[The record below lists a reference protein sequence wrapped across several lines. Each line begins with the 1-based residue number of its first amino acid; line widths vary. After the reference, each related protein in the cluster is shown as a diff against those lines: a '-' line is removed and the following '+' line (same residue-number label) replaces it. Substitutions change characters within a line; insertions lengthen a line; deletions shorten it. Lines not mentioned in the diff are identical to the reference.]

1 MLKNKLSYLILEY
14 FRSLAKIQLRKN
26 PHATIIGI
34 TGSAGKTS
42 TRLALVQILKT
53 RGVVKHS
60 VHANSESG
68 IPLNIL
74 GLSPRNY
81 GVLDWLRL
89 ILVAPI
95 KLLTNWQR
103 YDYYV
108 VEMGIDSPIAPKN
121 MAYLLSI
128 IKPHVGVVLN
138 AGLTHSENFD
148 HLVKDK
154 NITRRVEKLIA
165 LIAKEKMRLAQGVG
179 KSGTAIFNLDQKELA
194 RQKHDVTARRLTFG
208 RSASADLRILST
220 SVTKSGFTLKLSYLK
235 QSYQLVLSDIFPDH
249 YGYTFAAALA
259 TATSLG
265 IPPSISLPALSSYH
279 SPAGRMRVF
288 RGIKGST
295 IIDSSYN
302 ASPSSM
308 LESLKLLKTIAKGSK
323 KIAVIGDMRE
333 LGMSEKQ
340 SHKDLADWLMQY
352 SDLVLLYGSKTQEYI
367 LPVLKSQKF
376 PAQHFATMPGL
387 VKHLH
392 RVIRPDSFILV
403 KGSQNLIYLE
413 RAVESILANQEDVAR
428 LCRRGAFWDR
438 QRSLA
443 P

>member
-1 MLKNKLSYLILEY
+1 MLKHKLSYLILKY
-14 FRSLAKIQLRKN
+14 FRYLAKIQLRKN

-42 TRLALVQILKT
+42 TRLALVQILKS

-81 GVLDWLRL
+81 SSLDWLRL
-89 ILVAPI
+89 ILLAPI
-95 KLLTNWQR
+95 KLLTNWQN

-108 VEMGIDSPIAPKN
+108 VEMGIDSPIPPKN
-121 MAYLLSI
+121 MSYLLSI
-128 IKPHVGVVLN
+128 IRPHVGVVLN

-165 LIAKEKMRLAQGVG
+165 LIAKEKMQLAKGVG
-179 KSGTAIFNLDQKELA
+179 KSGIAVFNLDQKELA
-194 RQKHDVTARRLTFG
+194 RQQKDVTARRFSFG
-208 RSASADLRILST
+208 RSASADLRIVST
-220 SVTKSGFTLKLSYLK
+220 SVTKSGFTLKLNYLK

-259 TATSLG
+259 TAASLG
-265 IPPSISLPALSSYH
+265 IPPSISLPALASYH

-295 IIDSSYN
+295 LIDSSYN

-308 LESLKLLKTIAKGSK
+308 LEPLKLLKTIAKGSK

-340 SHKDLADWLMQY
+340 SHKDLADWLLKY
-352 SDLVLLYGSKTQEYI
+352 SDYVLLYGDKTREYV
-367 LPVLKSQKF
+367 LPVLRSNKF
-376 PAQHFATMPGL
+376 PVQHFAIMSGL
-387 VKHLH
+387 VKHL
-392 RVIRPDSFILV
+392 RSVITPNSFVLI
-403 KGSQNLIYLE
+403 KGSQNKIYLE
-413 RAVESILANQEDVAR
+413 RAVESVLANQEDISR
-428 LCRRGAFWDR
+428 LCRRGSFWDR
-438 QRSLA
+438 QRSLT